1 MKFNKV
7 LILAVVSVLGL
18 KQATAQTK
26 YSWSNLPKAAV
37 PTFKKD
43 TFNIVKYGATPDG
56 ITLNTKSINAA
67 IIDCSAKGG
76 GVVVIPQGLW
86 LSGPIVLKSN
96 VNLHI
101 DRAGM
106 VLFADDKSQ
115 YALVEG
121 NY

>member
-1 MKFNKV
+1 MKSNKA
-7 LILAVVSVLGL
+7 LILAIVSVLSL

-67 IIDCSAKGG
+67 ITDCSAKGG
-76 GVVVIPQGLW
+76 CKTTSTKSFGQAKAYCQTKKGGVISEPGFNGFKDLQDL
-86 LSGPIVLKSN
+86 
-96 VNLHI
+96 
-101 DRAGM
+101 
-106 VLFADDKSQ
+106 
-115 YALVEG
+115 
-121 NY
+121 